1 MSSSTPLG
9 CPTNP
14 TVSLVTQPVGK
25 HDAQEHIVL
34 PPSENKSMHLR
45 VAPASHIVL
54 LEACRKAFQATFVA
68 LPPHRA
74 QMFLMGLQ
82 MAFPT
87 TAKSCA
93 EGSFTLLPLSSTTPA
108 VAFQTCSHPLDLLL
122 APLSPHIVQPC
133 PHIVYHVC
141 HPFAHVVSRMVQP
154 SPHIACHTVQSCPRQ
169 IRAAIGEQDL

>member
-1 MSSSTPLG
+1 MSLYPLASPVAAPMASATMNLQLEQHTRSHDSRQRSRMSSSTPLG

-34 PPSENKSMHLR
+34 PPSEKKRQCICEWCRS
-45 VAPASHIVL
+45 SHIVL

-93 EGSFTLLPLSSTTPA
+93 EGSITLLPLSSTTPA
-108 VAFQTCSHPLDLLL
+108 VAFQTCSHPLEILL
-122 APLSPHIVQPC
+122 APLSPQC
-133 PHIVYHVC
+133 
-141 HPFAHVVSRMVQP
+141 QW
-154 SPHIACHTVQSCPRQ
+154 
-169 IRAAIGEQDL
+169 